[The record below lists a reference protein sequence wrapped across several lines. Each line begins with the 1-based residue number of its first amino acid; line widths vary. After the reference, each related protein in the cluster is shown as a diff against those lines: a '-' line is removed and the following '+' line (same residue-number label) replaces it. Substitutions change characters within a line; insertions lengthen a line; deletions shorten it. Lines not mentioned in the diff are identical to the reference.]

1 MITGKIDLTKIK
13 NAKLLEKDGREFI
26 EITGSG
32 LFKGKSGAR
41 YLDLTLWET
50 PGGEYGDWRITQDLG
65 KEARATGEKGAIL
78 GNGKNRGQGAQGSA
92 PAPRQQGG
100 NQTGTLPPSDAKN
113 DDCPF

>member
-13 NAKLLEKDGREFI
+13 NAKLIEKDGREFI

-65 KEARATGEKGAIL
+65 KDARAAGEKGAIL
-78 GNGKNRGQGAQGSA
+78 GNGTNRGQGAGGSQRA
-92 PAPRQQGG
+92 PQNKG
-100 NQTGTLPPSDAKN
+100 NQTGTLAPKDDADFNPP
-113 DDCPF
+113 F